1 MAKERVNEVKTPS
14 VLLALIPLFLLV
26 IGLMWSVGNFGDEAA
41 SGANQLVLLL
51 SGLVTLGLAT
61 LSGNNWQALENRL
74 YPAMQ
79 ILFKPVLILLMVG
92 VLVGIWLLAGVIPLL
107 IKLGLLV
114 LSPKL
119 FYAAACLLCAV
130 VAISIGSSWTTAA
143 SIGIALVGIA
153 KVFGLSVEITAGAVI
168 SGAYFGDKMSPLS
181 DTTNLAP
188 AVAEVDLFAHV
199 KHMAWTGVPALL
211 LSLFVFTV
219 LGLQQSAAVDTTSLQ
234 NALLI
239 LEKNYQL
246 SGWLLLPLIVLMTLA
261 YKQVPAFPSLVFG
274 AFVGAIVAVIFQP
287 QLFQANSSALTQ
299 LWLVAIDG
307 YEAKTGDSLLDE
319 LLSGGGAVGMLN
331 TIWLIVSAIFFGCA
345 MEISRFLSVLIKVVL
360 KIVHGTASLIAVT
373 VGTGVLANIVTCE
386 QYLAILLP
394 GRMYR
399 QAYLERGLDTLNLS
413 RALED
418 SATVT
423 SPLVPWNTCGAFMA
437 ATLGVATLD
446 YMAFSFFNLFMPLL
460 SIAYGLVGFKMR
472 LIQCSPDAA

>member
-1 MAKERVNEVKTPS
+1 
-14 VLLALIPLFLLV
+14 
-26 IGLMWSVGNFGDEAA
+26 
-41 SGANQLVLLL
+41 
-51 SGLVTLGLAT
+51 
-61 LSGNNWQALENRL
+61 
-74 YPAMQ
+74 
-79 ILFKPVLILLMVG
+79 
-92 VLVGIWLLAGVIPLL
+92 L

-181 DTTNLAP
+181 DTTNLAS

-345 MEISRFLSVLIKVVL
+345 MEISSFLSVLIKVVL